1 MSYPLMEDFKGKKR
15 LRDEGVDPAGS
26 VVVDSPEVKRLRED
40 LLDSLE
46 DDEDEAQFCTGGSDL
61 DSFMK
66 SFEKEI
72 TSDSGDAVEVVD
84 LVSGSEESRPE
95 LGYLLEASDDDLGLP
110 PTESSV
116 QKSELGP
123 DFWGFEPGMP
133 GYDSDGYGFAQTE
146 NFNGVDSEYV
156 AIDGLFDYS
165 DMGVGSGDFLRRPER
180 MPAQ

>member
-1 MSYPLMEDFKGKKR
+1 MEDSKGKKR
-15 LRDEGVDPAGS
+15 LRDEPVDPGVV
-26 VVVDSPEVKRLRED
+26 VVVDSPEVKRLREN
-40 LLDSLE
+40 LLDSLDDD
-46 DDEDEAQFCTGGSDL
+46 DDEAEFGTASSDL

-72 TSDSGDAVEVVD
+72 ASDGGDAVEVVD

-110 PTESSV
+110 PTTSSPCAA
-116 QKSELGP
+116 QKSELGS
-123 DFWGFEPGMP
+123 DFWGFEPEIP
-133 GYDSDGYGFAQTE
+133 GYDSDGYGFVQTE
-146 NFNGVDSEYV
+146 NFSGGDSGYV

-165 DMGVGSGDFLRRPER
+165 DMGLGSGDFLWRPER